1 MKKIILI
8 VFTFLFLVS
17 CSKDDPVLSTSNS
30 PPPNGPNGYGITLQP
45 TTHEFKTP
53 AELST
58 ISSASA
64 NSISFSSDP
73 GLKTG
78 DVIICG
84 ISSSTPDGLI
94 KKITGSLSKITGGT
108 TYSTTDAS
116 LSDAVKSGRFEFNKS
131 LFNFN
136 QNFSNQIYS
145 GVTFTGAFS
154 ESANLFGFLDFNNLP
169 TISGKLG
176 FTFNGSVDLNLS
188 AELNKTFDETKTI
201 YSQSLAPIVVFP
213 DPPIV
218 ITPKVSLYVKLQGKI
233 NGKISS
239 GVTDNLSI
247 TASLSYD
254 KIWTF
259 EKSGTNTFQFKPV
272 VINFSTDL
280 KAIVGGSVEFL
291 VYGTLG
297 PSVSVEPY
305 SRVHANLQETPIWAL
320 YAGVDINAGIST
332 GWLSPLISG
341 RTFGPFN
348 LYEVQLASGGSGVNR
363 PPSEPNT
370 PSPRDG
376 DDKVISPVTLSWN
389 PCTDPDG
396 DPVSYDLLVGKNLE
410 NPVTISNL
418 TSPSYY
424 MGNLAAGTNVF
435 WKVTSKD
442 NHGNSTV
449 GKLWYFRTSSTG
461 INKTLT
467 LQPGPSDGNDTFV
480 KFIHYPDGSEY
491 YFGFPDS
498 SKLEISNDL
507 SGQSESLIKFDLSKI
522 SSGSK
527 IVSATL
533 KLYGYGTVN
542 YTNQIPTIS
551 LIKLINQWDERFVKW
566 NNKPS
571 SYWILDKQ
579 LINQGI
585 LSWYEIDV
593 TATVQEWINGTPNY
607 GFGLMTN
614 QSSYHG
620 NFYSSDNSDATHRP
634 ILEIIYQ

>member
-1 MKKIILI
+1 MKFLI
-8 VFTFLFLVS
+8 
-17 CSKDDPVLSTSNS
+17 
-30 PPPNGPNGYGITLQP
+30 
-45 TTHEFKTP
+45 
-53 AELST
+53 
-58 ISSASA
+58 
-64 NSISFSSDP
+64 
-73 GLKTG
+73 
-78 DVIICG
+78 
-84 ISSSTPDGLI
+84 
-94 KKITGSLSKITGGT
+94 
-108 TYSTTDAS
+108 
-116 LSDAVKSGRFEFNKS
+116 
-131 LFNFN
+131 
-136 QNFSNQIYS
+136 
-145 GVTFTGAFS
+145 
-154 ESANLFGFLDFNNLP
+154 
-169 TISGKLG
+169 
-176 FTFNGSVDLNLS
+176 
-188 AELNKTFDETKTI
+188 
-201 YSQSLAPIVVFP
+201 
-213 DPPIV
+213 
-218 ITPKVSLYVKLQGKI
+218 
-233 NGKISS
+233 
-239 GVTDNLSI
+239 
-247 TASLSYD
+247 
-254 KIWTF
+254 
-259 EKSGTNTFQFKPV
+259 
-272 VINFSTDL
+272 
-280 KAIVGGSVEFL
+280 
-291 VYGTLG
+291 YGTLG
-297 PSVSVEPY
+297 PTISCGPY
-305 SRVHANLQETPIWAL
+305 SRIHSNLNETPIWSL
-320 YAGVDINAGIST
+320 YAGMDLDVGVSA
-332 GWLSPLISG
+332 GWLSLIIPDQYLGHFPLW
-341 RTFGPFN
+341 
-348 LYEVQLASGGSGVNR
+348 EKQLASGGSGVNR

-507 SGQSESLIKFDLSKI
+507 SGQSESLIKFDISKI

-566 NNKPS
+566 NSKPS